1 MNAVE
6 IMLGKAESLSAVL
19 EARALVAE
27 RAGKIPEET
36 IRELSA
42 EGLFDLVKPSAAG
55 GKELNATA
63 VLKV

>member
-27 RAGKIPEET
+27 HAGKIPEET
-36 IRELSA
+36 FVSFRQKACSTSLSPPR
-42 EGLFDLVKPSAAG
+42 LVVR
-55 GKELNATA
+55 N
-63 VLKV
+63 